1 MSLSTFRHGVYYSE
15 SSTETTPEVQYGQIP
30 VYIGIAP
37 VNLATKP
44 AEPNKPVLISSLSEF
59 KEKFGYTEDFTYTL
73 CEAACYHF
81 KEAEIAPILCINVLD
96 GSKSK
101 FLDTAQ
107 TAIVQK
113 DGSLFTLAVKGII
126 QSSVTIK
133 GIANYTAGD
142 ETNKIQLA
150 DAIELNASAEVG
162 KFIYQGYDIVDSAT
176 TGYEEVV
183 STTPSEGEISLEDA
197 QAKNSN
203 ATVGDFI
210 AIEQSYLLSATSV
223 TGSKEII
230 ANHTALTESDYML
243 SFDGEGNLVI
253 TPESDGNITSA
264 MNALEVT
271 YSKIKPSAVTSTDII
286 GTVDT
291 STGNRTGLQAIDYI
305 LGEIGQP
312 PGMLLAPGFSHIPVV
327 CQAFIEKA
335 QEVSGN
341 FPALV
346 VADIDSSAEG
356 SPYSGTV
363 KTWKDNNGYS
373 FVDLVICYPMAKV
386 NDKVFHMSTIVA
398 ATKQATLKEDSAF
411 GTPCESPSNRK
422 TSITSLV
429 NMKGEEIYIDKT
441 TANFLNHD
449 GVVTALKKA
458 FDFVVWGN
466 NTSVF
471 PEDQDPKNCWIST
484 RSLYHY
490 MVNVVIMTHWAK
502 IDARSTD
509 IQIQNVEDSVNNWM
523 NSMANNNILKE
534 GSCSYKGSYNVA
546 TENRVKYKINW
557 ADYKPAQS
565 YDFDFEFNSN
575 AYD

>member
-15 SSTETTPEVQYGQIP
+15 SSTETSPEVQYGQIP

-37 VNLATKP
+37 INLATKP
-44 AEPNKPVLISSLSEF
+44 ADANKPVLISSLSEF
-59 KEKFGYTEDFTYTL
+59 REKFGYTEDFSYTL
-73 CEAACYHF
+73 CETACYHF

-96 GSKSK
+96 ATKSK
-101 FLDTAQ
+101 FVDSAQ
-107 TAIVQK
+107 SAIVKK
-113 DGSLFTLAVKGII
+113 DGSIFTMSVKGVIQSSISVKGI
-126 QSSVTIK
+126 V
-133 GIANYTAGD
+133 GYTDGD
-142 ETNKIQLA
+142 ENNKIQLA
-150 DAIELNASAEVG
+150 EATELNSGATVG
-162 KFIYQGYDIVDSAT
+162 KFIYQGYDIVNTAT

-183 STTPSEGEISLEDA
+183 NTTPSDGEISLEDA
-197 QAKNSN
+197 QAKNPN

-210 AIEQSYLLSATSV
+210 AIEQSYLLSNTTV
-223 TGSKEII
+223 TGAKEII
-230 ANHTALTESDYML
+230 ANYTSLVASDYIL
-243 SFDGEGNLVI
+243 SFDTDGNLVI
-253 TPESDGNITSA
+253 TPEADGNITST
-264 MNALEVT
+264 MNALQVSF
-271 YSKIKPSAVTSTDII
+271 SKIKPSAVTSTDII

-327 CQAFIEKA
+327 AQAFIEKS

-346 VADIDSSAEG
+346 IADIDSSSAG

-363 KTWKDNNGYS
+363 KTWKDNNGYN
-373 FVDLVICYPMAKV
+373 FVDLVVCYPMAKV
-386 NDKVFHMSTIVA
+386 GDKVFHLSTIVA

-429 NMKGEEIYIDKT
+429 NMNGDEIYIDKT
-441 TANFLNHD
+441 TANFLNHS

-471 PEDQDPKNCWIST
+471 PEDNHPKNCWIST

-490 MVNVVIMTHWAK
+490 LVDIVIMTHWAK

-509 IQIQNVEDSVNNWM
+509 IQIQNVEDTVNNWM
-523 NSMANNNILKE
+523 NSLANNNILKE
-534 GSCSYKGSYNVA
+534 GSCSYLGSENVA
-546 TENRVKYKINW
+546 TENKVQYEITW

-565 YDFDFEFNSN
+565 YDFTFKFNAN
-575 AYD
+575 AYV